1 MSEEMQSTDVSQVN
15 CVIVGVVIY
24 EHGTGRQLGSNLQ
37 KGMISY
43 VHLAVLGR
51 RPFAAAF

>member
-24 EHGTGRQLGSNLQ
+24 ERGTGRQLGSNLQ